1 MLSFGGAPLF
11 SGVNMDIRAE
21 DKVCLVGRNG
31 SGKSTLMKVVAE
43 IIEPDDGQI
52 VISKGI
58 KIRYLPQDADLS
70 GYENV
75 LDYVMEGLFAEQR
88 DGSTH
93 LAEMVLEEIG
103 TPIDAKTQG
112 LSGGEAKKVS
122 IARALVGNPDILL
135 LDEPTNHLDMQT
147 IEWLETKLKKFR
159 GAILTVSHDRTFLNN
174 ITNSTAWIDR
184 GFVRQNNK
192 GFLEFEDWSEKV
204 LSEEQ
209 KEISRQNKLLEQETS
224 WLHKGVTARRKRN
237 QGRLRKLKDL
247 RKEISNRIS
256 YGQNVSFV
264 AGGNKNS
271 GKLVIEAKDISKK
284 YGDNNIFSSFSTRIM
299 RGDRVGIIG
308 ANGIGKTT
316 LLKILAMELEPDTGL
331 VRHGTVLEK
340 GYFDQRREQLNPEK
354 SIWDTLCDK
363 NDTIMVQGRPKHVIG
378 YMKDF
383 LFTPEQA
390 KTPIKALS
398 GGEKNRLLLA
408 KTLAKETNLLILDEP
423 TNDLDIETLDVLQ
436 EALSDYEGTIII
448 VSHDRDFLDK
458 IVTSTIVFDGKG
470 GVLEYAGGYSDYVRQ
485 KALSDD
491 EEAKKKKAKTT
502 SVKEKNNSKPKSKN
516 NKLSYKHQRALEIIP
531 GQIEE
536 LDGKI
541 AKCEEKLADANFYSK
556 NPEDFEKTSS
566 LLSDYQAKKEE
577 LEEQW
582 LEIEML
588 KEEMGI

>member
-1 MLSFGGAPLF
+1 
-11 SGVNMDIRAE
+11 
-21 DKVCLVGRNG
+21 
-31 SGKSTLMKVVAE
+31 
-43 IIEPDDGQI
+43 
-52 VISKGI
+52 
-58 KIRYLPQDADLS
+58 
-70 GYENV
+70 
-75 LDYVMEGLFAEQR
+75 
-88 DGSTH
+88 
-93 LAEMVLEEIG
+93 
-103 TPIDAKTQG
+103 
-112 LSGGEAKKVS
+112 
-122 IARALVGNPDILL
+122 
-135 LDEPTNHLDMQT
+135 
-147 IEWLETKLKKFR
+147 
-159 GAILTVSHDRTFLNN
+159 
-174 ITNSTAWIDR
+174 
-184 GFVRQNNK
+184 
-192 GFLEFEDWSEKV
+192 
-204 LSEEQ
+204 
-209 KEISRQNKLLEQETS
+209 
-224 WLHKGVTARRKRN
+224 
-237 QGRLRKLKDL
+237 
-247 RKEISNRIS
+247 
-256 YGQNVSFV
+256 
-264 AGGNKNS
+264 
-271 GKLVIEAKDISKK
+271 
-284 YGDNNIFSSFSTRIM
+284 
-299 RGDRVGIIG
+299 
-308 ANGIGKTT
+308 
-316 LLKILAMELEPDTGL
+316 MELEPDTGL